1 VADPI
6 VIFLQV
12 IFGLLVLTLAGIVF
26 ITIYQITNP
35 NMKKHNRGWLHER
48 RKKNDRS

>member
-1 VADPI
+1 MAEPI
-6 VIFLQV
+6 VIFLQI

-35 NMKKHNRGWLHER
+35 NMKKHNRGLLHTR
-48 RKKNDRS
+48 RNKDEN

>member
-1 VADPI
+1 VAELI
-6 VIFLQV
+6 VIFLQI

-35 NMKKHNRGWLHER
+35 NMKKHNRGLLHNR
-48 RKKNDRS
+48 GKRK